1 MKRIFLAVALI
12 LFTGIGFNNV
22 YAEDYLIGFV
32 NAQRLIADSPQAEKV
47 QEKLKKEFSARQ
59 AKLIAD
65 QKKQKQMEDR
75 LSKDA
80 AIMSESERSKLE
92 RDIILLRKDNKR
104 DSDEYKE
111 DVTFRQNE
119 ELRKIYKEI
128 GEAIDVIAKQ
138 HKLDIVLNESAVT
151 YVSPKIDITGLVLDY
166 LKNKDTKPA
175 E

>member
-32 NAQRLIADSPQAEKV
+32 NAQRLIVDSPQAEKV
-47 QEKLKKEFSARQ
+47 QAQLEKEFSNRQ
-59 AKLIAD
+59 TKLIAD

-104 DSDEYKE
+104 NSDEYKE
-111 DVTFRQNE
+111 DVTFRRNE

-138 HKLDIVLNESAVT
+138 HKLDLVLNESAVA
-151 YVSPKIDITGLVLDY
+151 YVSPKIDITNLVLDY

-175 E
+175 K